1 VEYTYLGRTGIQ
13 VSRYA
18 LGTGMFGSLGNPDH
32 DECVRMV
39 QTALDAGI
47 NFIDTADVYSDGE
60 SESIVGKAIAGR
72 RDDVVLSTKYFAP
85 MAASG
90 EVRNRWGASRR
101 WIVQEVENSLTRLNT
116 DYIDI
121 YLQHHFDSNTAIEET
136 LSALSDLVHQGKV
149 RSIGSSNF
157 AAERIV
163 EAQWQSEMHSYER
176 FRIEEAPYS
185 LFRRG
190 IERAIL
196 PTCRRYG
203 IGVMAWSPLDGSWLT
218 GRYRQQSD
226 FADSHRF
233 HHVRTRRGGSFEP
246 DSPEHLRKLELVGQ
260 LDVLAQKADMPLTH
274 LATAFTL
281 AHPDVNTVLLGP
293 RTTAQLDDSLASVER
308 RLEPELL
315 DALDALIPPG
325 TDIASAE
332 SGSTVPLELG
342 RRYRRRGI

>member
-1 VEYTYLGRTGIQ
+1 
-13 VSRYA
+13 
-18 LGTGMFGSLGNPDH
+18 MFGSQGNPDH

-185 LFRRG
+185 L
-190 IERAIL
+190 
-196 PTCRRYG
+196 CRRAG
-203 IGVMAWSPLDGSWLT
+203 
-218 GRYRQQSD
+218 
-226 FADSHRF
+226 
-233 HHVRTRRGGSFEP
+233 
-246 DSPEHLRKLELVGQ
+246 
-260 LDVLAQKADMPLTH
+260 
-274 LATAFTL
+274 ATA
-281 AHPDVNTVLLGP
+281 
-293 RTTAQLDDSLASVER
+293 SVSW
-308 RLEPELL
+308 
-315 DALDALIPPG
+315 PG
-325 TDIASAE
+325 HRWTEA
-332 SGSTVPLELG
+332 G
-342 RRYRRRGI
+342 